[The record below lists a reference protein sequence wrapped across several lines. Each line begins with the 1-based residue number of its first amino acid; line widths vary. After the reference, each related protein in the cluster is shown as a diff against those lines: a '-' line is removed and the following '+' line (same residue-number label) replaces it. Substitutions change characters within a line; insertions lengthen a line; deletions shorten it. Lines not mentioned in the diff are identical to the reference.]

1 MVNNLVPKILWN
13 IKYVSIMQTYFRTLI
28 NILYS
33 VQCKKVMVRL
43 FMWQDVP
50 KNFHIHADYF
60 NNVLKNAIIFSC

>member
-1 MVNNLVPKILWN
+1 
-13 IKYVSIMQTYFRTLI
+13 MQTYFRTLI

-60 NNVLKNAIIFSC
+60 NKVLKNAIILSC